1 MLDWAPA
8 DQRHRHHLHVLILDA
23 MTTDSSLGRWHSV
36 PGLLALVL
44 VCAGAVG
51 MEATSPDASS
61 LRSAEQTPLAPADTQ
76 HIVLEE
82 GWNLISSRLV
92 PDDPSMEAVF
102 APIAD
107 AVEVVRGPSGAV
119 YKPGDGT
126 NTIGDWEVRAGY
138 EVYVTSPQTLVIE
151 GSPPVPSESAIS
163 LEEGWNTVSYLPS
176 TTQSPTEAL
185 ASIDGSIG
193 MVKNGTGDAFIPG
206 EGITRLEALAPGEG
220 YKVYATANTDLE
232 YPLDEATL
240 FTYDPQCES
249 QPDAHLVHN
258 FGSLTEGR
266 QVEDSLAI
274 RENTAAINTALSEVG
289 QEGGGTVCLP
299 KGIYQVRPHPDLL
312 FDPDATNQDYPS
324 IIVDHSN
331 LTLWGAGRN
340 DDGNGTGIYSN
351 GDTTDVAGSLRR
363 GTGLRIGH
371 PNSSHTPTR
380 ENIVLRDF
388 ELNGQGALPGDS
400 TAWTGCKDW
409 RSREGRINCWD
420 ITHKGIN
427 VSNGHYVDNVRIEN
441 VAVRSFKGELL
452 YQGGNRLGF
461 IELENIIS
469 EDTNAQG
476 VNIVADSLRIEDSYI
491 GLSNQ
496 WYELESRWESSA
508 YITGTTHDKVAAGFS
523 VVFAQGD
530 GSTVDYVF
538 ENNHFTGCNFQRDKS
553 GQAFAFAEGVA
564 GPIRVKN
571 NTFDDC
577 GLFTTITGG
586 TSGIT
591 PRNLIF
597 EQNTVENLTSAPS
610 FKPTMTIDFEVR
622 NNTLGAVW
630 SFGWAT
636 YTGRIEDNTFSGGGI
651 IGMGGGGPS
660 MRPLVQNNTYLDLF
674 DENGDWAAW
683 DCDRVSE
690 GTQEDQTIRP
700 NREVCGVRSPGEDT
714 AQIELYITTGEYAD
728 GQPLTIQNMKV
739 DPQDFVFTTNNPTY
753 NVSKETVIS
762 NGEEMSFVYNAESN
776 IWEEMN

>member
-1 MLDWAPA
+1 M
-8 DQRHRHHLHVLILDA
+8 HVLILDA
-23 MTTDSSLGRWHSV
+23 MTTDSTLGRWYSV

-51 MEATSPDASS
+51 MEAVSPSASS
-61 LRSAEQTPLAPADTQ
+61 LQSVEQTPTAPADTQ
-76 HIVLEE
+76 HIALEE

-92 PDDPSMEAVF
+92 PDAPSMEAVF

-107 AVEVVRGPSGAV
+107 AVKVVRGPSGAV

-126 NTIGDWEVRAGY
+126 NTIGDWKVQAGY

-193 MVKNGTGDAFIPG
+193 MVKNETGDAFIPG
-206 EGITRLEALAPGEG
+206 EGITRLEVLAPGEG
-220 YKVYATANTDLE
+220 YKVHATADTDLE
-232 YPLDEATL
+232 YPLDEETL

-324 IIVDHSN
+324 IIVDYSN

-371 PNSSHTPTR
+371 PNSSYTPTR

-409 RSREGRINCWD
+409 QSREGRINCWD

-452 YQGGNRLGF
+452 YQGGNKLGF
-461 IELENIIS
+461 IKLENIIS

-508 YITGTTHDKVAAGFS
+508 YVTGTTHDKVAAGFS

-530 GSTVDYVF
+530 ESTVDYVF
-538 ENNHFTGCNFQRDKS
+538 EDNYFTGCDFQSSGS
-553 GQAFAFAEGVA
+553 GQAFGFGEGVA
-564 GPIRVKN
+564 GPIHITN
-571 NTFDDC
+571 NTFDGC
-577 GLFTTITGG
+577 GLFETITGG
-586 TSGIT
+586 TSGEK
-591 PRNLIF
+591 PRNITF
-597 EQNTVENLTSAPS
+597 ESNTVKNLDNASG
-610 FKPTMTIDFEVR
+610 FRPTHSINFEIL
-622 NNTLGAVW
+622 NNTFNWEEGEEGRAW
-630 SFGWAT
+630 IYGWAT
-636 YTGRIEDNTFSGGGI
+636 YTGLIEGNVFEKAGSVGQN
-651 IGMGGGGPS
+651 GGGPS
-660 MRPLVQNNTYLDLF
+660 MRPMMRDNTYSSARNFDGRITNPDDHGQSLLPQTEEWRIILNRVDSDL
-674 DENGDWAAW
+674 
-683 DCDRVSE
+683 
-690 GTQEDQTIRP
+690 IPYRP
-700 NREVCGVRSPGEDT
+700 NLTV
-714 AQIELYITTGEYAD
+714 GEYSD
-728 GQPLTIQNMKV
+728 GQEVKLTNMRSERILFESGN
-739 DPQDFVFTTNNPTY
+739 DTY
-753 NVSKETVIS
+753 SVPEDKTIGKDESIRFKYNS
-762 NGEEMSFVYNAESN
+762 EEN
-776 IWEEMN
+776 IWEYMN

>member
-1 MLDWAPA
+1 
-8 DQRHRHHLHVLILDA
+8 
-23 MTTDSSLGRWHSV
+23 MTSDSSLERWHSL

-51 MEATSPDASS
+51 MEAVSPNASS
-61 LRSAEQTPLAPADTQ
+61 LRSAEQTTLAPADTQ
-76 HIVLEE
+76 HIALEE

-92 PDDPSMEAVF
+92 PDAPSMEAVF

-107 AVEVVRGPSGAV
+107 AVEVVRSPSGAV
-119 YKPGDGT
+119 YKPSDGT
-126 NTIGDWEVRAGY
+126 NTIGDWDVQKGY

-193 MVKNGTGDAFIPG
+193 IVKNETGDTFIPG

-220 YKVYATANTDLE
+220 YKVHATANTNLK
-232 YPLDEATL
+232 YPLDEETL

-249 QPDAHLVHN
+249 QPDAHLVHT
-258 FGSLTEGR
+258 FGTLTEGR

-289 QEGGGTVCLP
+289 QDGGGTVCLP

-427 VSNGHYVDNVRIEN
+427 VSNGHYVDDVRIEN

-496 WYELESRWESSA
+496 WYELESRWGSSA
-508 YITGTTHDKVAAGFS
+508 YVTGTTHDKVAAGFS

-538 ENNHFTGCNFQRDKS
+538 ENNHFTGCNFQKDKS
-553 GQAFAFAEGVA
+553 GQAFGFAEGVA

-577 GLFTTITGG
+577 GLFTTIIGG

-597 EQNTVENLTSAPS
+597 EGNNIENLVDAPG
-610 FKPTMTIDFEVR
+610 FNPTHSIDFDIQ
-622 NNTLGAVW
+622 NNTFEWREGDEGPPW
-630 SFGWAT
+630 GYGWAS
-636 YTGRIEDNTFSGGGI
+636 YTGHIKDNTFYETSKRVSQGGD
-651 IGMGGGGPS
+651 GPS
-660 MRPLVQNNTYLDLF
+660 MRPLMKQNSYPGFF
-674 DENGDWAAW
+674 DADGNWSGW
-683 DCDRVSE
+683 DCDRISKGDQV
-690 GTQEDQTIRP
+690 DQTIRP
-700 NREVCGVRSPGEDT
+700 NQEECGVRSPGED
-714 AQIELYITTGEYAD
+714 ADQIEMYITTGGYTD
-728 GQPLTIQNMKV
+728 GQPLTIYNMDA
-739 DPQDFVFTTNNPTY
+739 DPQDFVFKASNTTY
-753 NVSKETVIS
+753 NVTENIIIENNEKIK
-762 NGEEMSFVYNAESN
+762 FVYDAEEK
-776 IWEEMN
+776 IWDRAN